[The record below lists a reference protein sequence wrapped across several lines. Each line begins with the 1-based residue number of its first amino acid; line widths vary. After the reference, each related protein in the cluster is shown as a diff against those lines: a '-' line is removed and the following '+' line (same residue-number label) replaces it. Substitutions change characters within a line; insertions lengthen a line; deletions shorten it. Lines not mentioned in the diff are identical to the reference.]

1 MWKTLIHCGWL
12 FSALLSACGAP
23 DPDVEESMSTAGDST
38 GGKASVRDS
47 GAGGNGG
54 TPKAGAG
61 GSAAGGVREGGS
73 GGTFSGGGGAGA
85 AGAAPGAGGTA
96 PVTPITGT
104 PGVWENVSP
113 AGHPELFDINDPNC
127 SSCNYG
133 SLGVEADPAHPGT
146 FYSPF
151 CYHGVY
157 KSTDWGL
164 TWAKVSKDGG
174 PMDNGGG
181 RLAIA
186 PDGSYM
192 IAWLLYPHNGYQN
205 AAWISTDG
213 AVNFT
218 QYDLPIPDPMY
229 FEISWKD
236 KTRIAGANHQH
247 EINDFFE
254 STDSGHTWVDQG
266 PIFQEP
272 TMGSPAL
279 HWIDD
284 DTLLAVDDGDAGDG
298 GGTYRG
304 VRSSSTWPWKW
315 TWTKVSNQQH
325 FHAYHDIF
333 NDQERNVLY
342 NGGAFGIERSTDK
355 GLTWQKVSN
364 NYSSCIVGTATKL
377 YSTANYA
384 TGGDFGPWLMVA
396 DRSTGTDW
404 VLWKSQPYDGRPAGM
419 INGWAS
425 ASVGFDGQ
433 HYVILGGNWLAGL
446 WRYVEP

>member
-1 MWKTLIHCGWL
+1 VG
-12 FSALLSACGAP
+12 GA
-23 DPDVEESMSTAGDST
+23 TT
-38 GGKASVRDS
+38 GGAGSAGS
-47 GAGGNGG
+47 GGAGQSAGSG
-54 TPKAGAG
+54 GAG
-61 GSAAGGVREGGS
+61 GSAGSASGGSSGS
-73 GGTFSGGGGAGA
+73 GGA
-85 AGAAPGAGGTA
+85 AL
-96 PVTPITGT
+96 VTPITGT
-104 PGVWENVSP
+104 PGVWEKVSP
-113 AGHPELFDINDPNC
+113 ADHPELFDINDPGC
-127 SSCNYG
+127 SGCNYG
-133 SLGVEADPAHPGT
+133 SLGIEADPPHPGT

-151 CYHGVY
+151 CYHGLW

-164 TWAKVSKDGG
+164 TWAKISEEGG

-181 RLAIA
+181 RLQIA

-213 AVNFT
+213 GVTFS
-218 QYDLPIPDPMY
+218 QHDLPIPDPVC

-236 KTRIAGANHQH
+236 PTRVAGANHQH

-266 PIFQEP
+266 PIFQEA
-272 TMGSPAL
+272 TLGSPAL
-279 HWIDD
+279 HWLDD

-304 VRSSSTWPWKW
+304 VRSGSTWPWTW

-333 NDQERNVLY
+333 IDHENDAIY
-342 NGGAFGIERSTDK
+342 NGGAFGMERSTDN
-355 GLTWQKVSN
+355 GLTWQHVSD
-364 NYSSCIVGTATKL
+364 NYSSTVTGTGTKL

-384 TGGDFGPWLMVA
+384 TAGEFGPWLMVA
-396 DRSTGTDW
+396 DRSNGSNW
-404 VLWKSQPYDGRPAGM
+404 VLWEGDGRPEGM

-425 ASVGFDGQ
+425 PTVGFDGQ
-433 HYVILGGNWLAGL
+433 HYVVLGGNWLAGL